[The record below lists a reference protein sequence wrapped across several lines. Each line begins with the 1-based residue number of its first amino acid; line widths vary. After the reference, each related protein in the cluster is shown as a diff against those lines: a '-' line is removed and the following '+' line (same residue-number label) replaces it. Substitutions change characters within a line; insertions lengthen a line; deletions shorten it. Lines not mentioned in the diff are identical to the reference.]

1 MIKFIN
7 RNISYISTLTILL
20 FFTPLFY
27 YSFQYI
33 INIWAFSDAFIN
45 YSYGFVRRG
54 LLGEIILFLN
64 SILDVDVFYIHSS
77 IYLIFT
83 IINIVL
89 FVFLLKK
96 ISKNKFLYIF
106 LLLNPAL
113 ILFPLYDTGGYLRK
127 EIIVLT
133 LMLAHSLVCSKYH
146 DKKISLKTY
155 NKFLIFLNIPSIL
168 LLTLNHGI
176 QFFLIPFHICLT
188 YNVYFEKFNI
198 NEIKK
203 IFAFKNFYILF
214 YFLNL
219 IPLIYFFIN
228 PVKTDQLR
236 LIYEYT
242 NQFNKNILWDPISY
256 LSNPLY
262 SAVVTETKNM
272 FGSANALKTY
282 SVNLFFALVPIIYI
296 FNNFYKNNYLK
307 LKNYPLI
314 FLSIAPIFLLFLIG
328 RDWGRWLNVLSFAIL
343 LLYLQFPLYK
353 NFKLNFFSN
362 KKTPTLI
369 LVKIIIISVCLYY
382 LLFMMVPHCCNNT
395 NYHMGGFVESVKMAY
410 KILFGDFGS
419 HLDNTFIKN

>member
-83 IINIVL
+83 IINIIL

-96 ISKNKFLYIF
+96 VSKKKFLYIF
-106 LLLNPAL
+106 LLLNPSL

-133 LMLAHSLVCSKYH
+133 LMLVHSLVCSKYH
-146 DKKISLKTY
+146 DNKISQKTY
-155 NKFLIFLNIPSIL
+155 NKFLIFFNIPSIL

-188 YNVYFEKFNI
+188 YNVYFEKFI
-198 NEIKK
+198 IHEIKK
-203 IFAFKNFYILF
+203 IFTFKNFYILF
-214 YFLNL
+214 
-219 IPLIYFFIN
+219 
-228 PVKTDQLR
+228 
-236 LIYEYT
+236 
-242 NQFNKNILWDPISY
+242 
-256 LSNPLY
+256 
-262 SAVVTETKNM
+262 
-272 FGSANALKTY
+272 
-282 SVNLFFALVPIIYI
+282 
-296 FNNFYKNNYLK
+296 
-307 LKNYPLI
+307 
-314 FLSIAPIFLLFLIG
+314 
-328 RDWGRWLNVLSFAIL
+328 
-343 LLYLQFPLYK
+343 
-353 NFKLNFFSN
+353 
-362 KKTPTLI
+362 
-369 LVKIIIISVCLYY
+369 
-382 LLFMMVPHCCNNT
+382 
-395 NYHMGGFVESVKMAY
+395 
-410 KILFGDFGS
+410 
-419 HLDNTFIKN
+419 